1 MDKSAT
7 SPRNTTIRNLMM
19 DQQDVSNAVWNTL
32 GHGLYDVYQ
41 FYMEQLRKKEI
52 NHNVNGSTRK
62 ELNALVVVLDLMT
75 KDDKERNKLLIKKLD
90 SYQKAADFVMNE
102 ISRKILDSS
111 LQSTDSLEN
120 DIGGFMIT
128 LNQPAKSIL
137 GGMRFKFRLSMSSSG

>member
-1 MDKSAT
+1 MQQLALRSVSVMDKSAT
-7 SPRNTTIRNLMM
+7 SERNTAIRKLLM

-41 FYMEQLRKKEI
+41 VYMEQLRKKEI

-75 KDDKERNKLLIKKLD
+75 QEDKERNKLLIKKLD

-111 LQSTDSLEN
+111 L
-120 DIGGFMIT
+120 
-128 LNQPAKSIL
+128 
-137 GGMRFKFRLSMSSSG
+137 